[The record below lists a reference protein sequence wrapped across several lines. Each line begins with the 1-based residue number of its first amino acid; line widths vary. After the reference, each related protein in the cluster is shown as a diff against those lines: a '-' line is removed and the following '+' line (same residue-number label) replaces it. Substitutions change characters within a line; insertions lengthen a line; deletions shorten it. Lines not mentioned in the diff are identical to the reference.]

1 MRVNFIY
8 VVHYN
13 ADSICT
19 IWQYDYGIVSVLY
32 LPNTDPYRLDLKCQD
47 VLLKQLKVY
56 EDQNVFLKALC
67 HRWILRTSCTEPQQ
81 YSEYG

>member
-1 MRVNFIY
+1 MLYIIMLIASVQSGN
-8 VVHYN
+8 
-13 ADSICT
+13 T
-19 IWQYDYGIVSVLY
+19 ITVLYLYLY
-32 LPNTDPYRLDLKCQD
+32 LPNTDPYRLDLKYQD